1 MTDLNSQILAVLG
14 QHLDIT
20 DADAYAPLVN
30 DLAKLVN
37 KGPPKVRRS
46 KKAAG
51 SATTT
56 KRAGNPYSRFVKAIA
71 AMNKDESLFD
81 ANTISFTI
89 KDYVPPNDKASQRW
103 SNIQTYFEFD
113 GAITLKDLHD
123 KVCDP
128 DLTDY
133 LGNAMVKA
141 SIMWGMLPD
150 SAKASIDAHMH
161 TV

>member
-1 MTDLNSQILAVLG
+1 MR
-14 QHLDIT
+14 
-20 DADAYAPLVN
+20 
-30 DLAKLVN
+30 N
-37 KGPPKVRRS
+37 KKSSGAS
-46 KKAAG
+46 
-51 SATTT
+51 TTT
-56 KRAGNPYSRFVKAIA
+56 KRAGNPYSRFVKAMS
-71 AMNKDESLFD
+71 AMNKNESLFD
-81 ANTISFTI
+81 ATTISFII

-103 SNIQTYFEFD
+103 ANIQTHFEFD

-128 DLTDY
+128 ELADY

-150 SAKASIDAHMH
+150 SAKASIDAHMQ